1 MAAWSWNGSG
11 EAAPSLVTP
20 CSQVSLVNLRKL
32 CTHVLPKYFWSTIN
46 FTSHILYR
54 RRESSQPL
62 APCTKVPKLTPLDLY
77 IPNWMHIHLF
87 FLPLVSSISIN
98 VPICVSNCLSTYLP
112 TYLSTVWYI
121 FWRQK
126 KESLKQVGR
135 FFECVRSI
143 MSNHL
148 RYRRPG
154 LTSQKVYVPTIFC

>member
-87 FLPLVSSISIN
+87 FLPLDSFLLY
-98 VPICVSNCLSTYLP
+98 LSTYLSVYLPAYLPTYLP
-112 TYLSTVWYI
+112 TYLPYDT
-121 FWRQK
+121 
-126 KESLKQVGR
+126 
-135 FFECVRSI
+135 FFEDRRRSRWSRLAGSSSALDPSCQI
-143 MSNHL
+143 IS
-148 RYRRPG
+148 G
-154 LTSQKVYVPTIFC
+154 TEDQD